1 VAQEALNRNFI
12 LLMSK
17 KHKHMH
23 YDYDYDLST
32 TTRTCTRDLIIK
44 HNALSIII
52 KRNSNFYLSFSKI
65 DQKTYQLLTI
75 IYNTIQIKRKNG

>member
-32 TTRTCTRDLIIK
+32 TTRTCTRDLIDLIIK

-52 KRNSNFYLSFSKI
+52 KRNSNFLFELF
-65 DQKTYQLLTI
+65 Q
-75 IYNTIQIKRKNG
+75 N